1 MENNIEIRR
10 LSPAPIEFRVES
22 VEREDGGVDKYI
34 SGYGSVFEQNSLPIW
49 GEIIEVISR
58 NAFDDTDMSDV
69 VMCVDHSRA
78 VRDVLARSRNGEGT
92 LGISTDEH
100 GLCFRFLA
108 PDTAAGRDIITLVER
123 GDIRECS
130 FAFIVDK
137 DSWTYNQRFGDEV
150 YDVRRVESIARLVD
164 ISIVVNG
171 QYPQTSVGVDERAQ
185 LLSAREANRPKA
197 APAEPE
203 GMDVNFAKAI
213 TNIL

>member
-10 LSPAPIEFRVES
+10 LSPAPIEFRVER

-58 NAFDDTDMSDV
+58 NAFDHTDMSDV
-69 VMCVDHSRA
+69 VMCIDHSRG

-130 FAFIVDK
+130 FAFIVGQDT
-137 DSWTYNQRFGDEV
+137 WTYDQRFGDEV

-185 LLSAREANRPKA
+185 ILSAREANRPKA